1 MLNANELELLTVA
14 VDGELSSSQSLA
26 VGELL
31 NSKPE
36 AAILYRALQADAQIL
51 RQSTRR
57 PIPVS
62 QLSGVLGR
70 IQPIIQIRRRKQASI
85 RRPYFL
91 PYAVAASVFFAMCS
105 LSFWLFVSS
114 ERREQ
119 DKVQQRRLPITSPTV
134 VTPNSDSVV
143 VAPVQNPPQEMP
155 LVVQPLPNNTVIVQ
169 LPKELERAPTPRS
182 AIGDVVGSGI
192 IENPKPL
199 AEIRLRLPFLTESI
213 EFGSLDVQTRLK
225 QELALDPAFRLDLFS
240 KFPASAFELLQSVAK
255 KSGITVTLDA
265 KTQELLNNKIP
276 LTLAVYLEG
285 VSPSEIAE
293 FLAAVGEQLQLA
305 PKPRSV
311 GMAHLLPIGATEIR
325 DLKETLGID
334 LTPTRPARA
343 TTGEPKSLSADT
355 LSKVTN
361 AVKKSGEKS
370 GIAFAILPT
379 TLRTPV
385 SQSKE
390 FKAFLEKYPE
400 RKTGTTPLLIVLRT
414 QV

>member
-1 MLNANELELLTVA
+1 MLNADELELLTVA

-26 VGELL
+26 IGHLL

-36 AAILYRALQADAQIL
+36 AATLYRALQADALKL
-51 RQSTRR
+51 RFSTQH

-62 QLSGVLGR
+62 QLSAVLGR
-70 IQPIIQIRRRKQASI
+70 IQPIIQIRHRKQASS

-91 PYAVAASVFFAMCS
+91 PYAVAASIFFAMCS

-119 DKVQQRRLPITSPTV
+119 DKVQQRRLPITSPTLIA
-134 VTPNSDSVV
+134 PIADSVAI
-143 VAPVQNPPQEMP
+143 APVQNPPQEKP
-155 LVVQPLPNNTVIVQ
+155 PVVQPVPNNDVIVH

-199 AEIRLRLPFLTESI
+199 AEIRLRLPFLTEAI

-240 KFPASAFELLQSVAK
+240 KFPASAFELLQTVAK
-255 KSGITVTLDA
+255 KSGIAVTIDA
-265 KTQELLNNKIP
+265 KTQELLSNKIP
-276 LTLAVYLEG
+276 LTVAIYLEG

-293 FLAAVGEQLQLA
+293 LLAAVGEQLQLA

-334 LTPTRPARA
+334 LTPTRPGRSA
-343 TTGEPKSLSADT
+343 TGDPKSVAADT
-355 LSKVTN
+355 LGKVTN
-361 AVKKSGEKS
+361 AVKKTGEKS

-379 TLRTPV
+379 NLRTPPA
-385 SQSKE
+385 QSKE
-390 FKAFLEKYPE
+390 FKAFLDKYSE
-400 RKTGTTPLLIVLRT
+400 RKTATTPLLIVLRT
-414 QV
+414 QG

>member
-1 MLNANELELLTVA
+1 MLNADELELLTVA

-26 VGELL
+26 IGHLL

-36 AAILYRALQADAQIL
+36 AATLYRALQADALKL
-51 RQSTRR
+51 RFSTQH

-62 QLSGVLGR
+62 QLSAVLGR
-70 IQPIIQIRRRKQASI
+70 IQPIIQIRHRKQASS

-91 PYAVAASVFFAMCS
+91 PYAVAASIFFAMCS

-119 DKVQQRRLPITSPTV
+119 DKVQQRRLPITGPTLIA
-134 VTPNSDSVV
+134 PIADSVAI
-143 VAPVQNPPQEMP
+143 APVQNPPQEKP
-155 LVVQPLPNNTVIVQ
+155 PVVQPVPNNDVIVH

-199 AEIRLRLPFLTESI
+199 AEIRLRLPFLTDSM

-240 KFPASAFELLQSVAK
+240 KFPASAFELLQTVAK
-255 KSGITVTLDA
+255 KSGIAVTIDA

-276 LTLAVYLEG
+276 LTVAIYLEG

-293 FLAAVGEQLQLA
+293 LLAAVGEQLQLA

-334 LTPTRPARA
+334 LTPTRPGRSA
-343 TTGEPKSLSADT
+343 TGDPKSVAADT
-355 LSKVTN
+355 LGKVTN
-361 AVKKSGEKS
+361 AVKKTGEKS

-379 TLRTPV
+379 NLRTPPA
-385 SQSKE
+385 QSKE
-390 FKAFLEKYPE
+390 FKAFLDKYSE
-400 RKTGTTPLLIVLRT
+400 RKTATTPLLIVLRT
-414 QV
+414 QG